1 MQCARPGPGIS
12 KKSRVASLTLFKLT
26 RINGV
31 CPFCYMQPVYQ
42 VWSCNLT
49 LLPVAYKVWTD
60 TPHHINKLAY
70 VYGNISSIIISYS
83 VLDEK
88 YFLHKGTFLLLNRPT
103 VSVQRRKESLKYS
116 ITPNYIYSKVTSVFH
131 EVITKWLFST
141 YLFQNILIG
150 IYLCTHIKSA
160 S

>member
-12 KKSRVASLTLFKLT
+12 KKSSVASLTLFKLT

-49 LLPVAYKVWTD
+49 LLLVAYKVWTD

-70 VYGNISSIIISYS
+70 VYGNISSNIISYS

-88 YFLHKGTFLLLNRPT
+88 ILLTQRNISLIKQTDCVCTKKKRIIEILNHPKLYIFKSNISFPWSNHKMIVFNLFISKYINRHLLM
-103 VSVQRRKESLKYS
+103 Y
-116 ITPNYIYSKVTSVFH
+116 
-131 EVITKWLFST
+131 T
-141 YLFQNILIG
+141 Y
-150 IYLCTHIKSA
+150 
-160 S
+160 